1 MKLYFATFQTH
12 EPLDTNCTI
21 KWRSH
26 TVLIAEQ
33 IEIRSDASRRKI
45 YAGLT
50 VRQPALK
57 VNPSLFTNRA
67 KRYDTD
73 DLYVLSANTEFSPED
88 FVYRH
93 YDRNLTEN
101 LQVTELTPI
110 QMRWLS
116 DPEQG
121 LGVKIK
127 LFDRMYIN
135 TVGPVDTLISR
146 VTRQMQERLDKP
158 RPYANYRGTMSYSA
172 ADYKHRQTVTAECH
186 NAIKKAVADDD
197 VSVFDDWIHEHYEN
211 MTVQGGLSDWFDRV
225 KDFLDDKGL
234 YTDLQVCDCGHMEYT
249 GETHDVRDDT
259 WCDACFQEDAVF
271 VEDRNEYWSRGDAYW
286 SDNHDAYYS
295 YDRDSDEDDEDE
307 DDSDPSALMDYSTNV
322 LDHLNRDTSFTP
334 TPYSDLLMGIE
345 LEIGV
350 GDDSYKRD
358 AVSKIRSALGE
369 DYVVCK
375 YDGSLPDDGLEIVT
389 APRRL
394 AHHIKQ
400 FRDWVV
406 PQGFRAWDAKRCGM
420 HIHIDSR
427 GFSKLT
433 LGKFFM
439 FINAEANA
447 DFVRQ
452 IAGRHPNRDNQAREY
467 CAAEHQDILT
477 NPSKALKGK
486 SDQRYR
492 MINTNN
498 LTSSE
503 CNRLGLKDTYNRRGY
518 DTIELRI
525 FRASLKKERLLAQI
539 EWTHAVVMFCRTAS
553 WRDLNGEAFVAWLK
567 TTNNAYSNL
576 AKWYGL
582 SKRVKE
588 ATATTCEDVTPA
600 PEPVTTES
608 RDVQRA
614 QRG

>member
-1 MKLYFATFQTH
+1 MKLYFATFQTNDSF
-12 EPLDTNCTI
+12 DTP
-21 KWRSH
+21 KRRSH

-33 IEIRSDASRRKI
+33 IEIRNDQSHRKI
-45 YAGLT
+45 YAGLYAST
-50 VRQPALK
+50 STTNRRT
-57 VNPSLFTNRA
+57 SLFTNRA
-67 KRYDTD
+67 TRFNPEN
-73 DLYVLSANTEFSPED
+73 LHVLSASTEESPED
-88 FVYRH
+88 FIHTH
-93 YDRNLTEN
+93 YGHITSEN

-127 LFDRMYIN
+127 LFDRMYMN
-135 TVGPVDTLISR
+135 TVGPVDKFISR
-146 VTRQMQERLDKP
+146 VTRQMRERLDKP
-158 RPYANYRGTMSYSA
+158 RPYAVYKGTMSYSA
-172 ADYKHRQTVTAECH
+172 ADYKHRQAVTAACH
-186 NAIKKAVADDD
+186 NAIKQAVADDD

-211 MTVQGGLSDWFDRV
+211 MTVQNGLSDWFDRV

-234 YTDLQVCDCGHMEYT
+234 YTDLKVCDCGHMEYT

-259 WCDACFQEDAVF
+259 WCDACFRDDAVF
-271 VEDRNEYWSRGDAYW
+271 VEDRNEYWSRDDAYW

-295 YDRDSDEDDEDE
+295 YDRDSDEADEDG
-307 DDSDPSALMDYSTNV
+307 DDGDPSALMDYSTNV

-350 GDDSYKRD
+350 GEDNYKRD

-394 AHHIKQ
+394 AHHIEQ
-400 FRDWVV
+400 FKDWVV

-420 HIHIDSR
+420 HIHIDSH

-439 FINAEANA
+439 FINAESNA

-498 LTSSE
+498 LTGSE
-503 CNRLGLKDTYNRRGY
+503 CNRLGLKDNYNRRGY

-614 QRG
+614 QRGSL